1 MATNNTHPALP
12 ADFSF
17 TFDPSVAAWNH
28 PVATYNQLNNKA
40 WDGLLASAFVF
51 HPVTNRFLLVQRA
64 PHDSGA
70 LRWEAPGGAVDRED
84 PTILHGAC
92 RELFEEAGLKAK
104 HVKRAVSEGPDA
116 AARYDNMSTAGGF
129 TFTTRRGLVCCG
141 WSFVVEV
148 DLEEIEK
155 GVTLDPN
162 EHVDYVWASEEE
174 IREGRCGEK
183 SIPLVRNVQ
192 MSRIMEAFRVR
203 RENGEMAE

>member
-1 MATNNTHPALP
+1 M
-12 ADFSF
+12 
-17 TFDPSVAAWNH
+17 
-28 PVATYNQLNNKA
+28 
-40 WDGLLASAFVF
+40 
-51 HPVTNRFLLVQRA
+51 
-64 PHDSGA
+64 
-70 LRWEAPGGAVDRED
+70 
-84 PTILHGAC
+84 
-92 RELFEEAGLKAK
+92 
-104 HVKRAVSEGPDA
+104 
-116 AARYDNMSTAGGF
+116 
-129 TFTTRRGLVCCG
+129 
-141 WSFVVEV
+141 VEV